1 MNIINNAANILT
13 ETIMSIH
20 KHHPEKIIKSSTSIF
35 LSIQLLKKQKRKIKR
50 AFIKSIN
57 LFLKSALNAISK
69 KIKKQIKSHW
79 SVYIKKRIQSLLL
92 SNDLKSWRNLKKKKK
107 MGYPSKGRFYP
118 DSKDDTSIT
127 KADQDKLKQFAD

>member
-57 LFLKSALNAISK
+57 LFLKYALDAISK

-79 SVYIKKRIQSLLL
+79 SAYIKNRIQSLLL
-92 SNDLKSWRNLKKKKK
+92 SNDLKSWRNLKKKWVTQVKEGFIRIQK
-107 MGYPSKGRFYP
+107 MILPL
-118 DSKDDTSIT
+118 
-127 KADQDKLKQFAD
+127 QKQIKIS